1 MSSVTA
7 TTTAPDPTGSAGVP
21 ASSRPRLDWRLR
33 FAALSL
39 IWGFSFLLI
48 KVGTQGYALPGH
60 PGTPGVRHGR
70 AGGRDGGP
78 AGGLPRG
85 ARTWMHLA
93 VAGFLLNALPF
104 SLFAF
109 AELTIPST
117 LAASATR
124 PPRCGAWRCPW
135 WRCARTGRPGCG
147 WYLGLG
153 FLGVLTVLGAWQG
166 FHGLDARGTT
176 LALLASLSYP
186 VGWIY
191 VRRTLAG
198 SSASH
203 LSLTGGQLLLATV
216 QLAVVTPLFTSA
228 PSSLALGPLL
238 AIAALGTLG
247 TGLAVL
253 IQYGIVAEVGPT
265 TGQMVTYFV
274 PVIAAAGILLLGE
287 TLTWS
292 TPVGAAVVLAGA
304 ALTQVK
310 PKRRGDGGGH
320 PGSRARLTRT
330 SAGPLPGRTA
340 AAIASASGSISASV
354 RVETVTRMPGVCSS
368 GSALRGH
375 RPAGVQE
382 AGDRARLVGY
392 RHPQVHA
399 AAPVR
404 LDRAPAQRRGQRVPA
419 LAVARRDGRRVHRAV
434 GPQPRHRALEGQADP
449 AGPEALPAAYP
460 VEGERV
466 AGEDSEAQVGTVRL
480 GGRAGEGPAVGDTR
494 EGCSGRSTM
503 W

>member
-1 MSSVTA
+1 MSSSVTPTTTA
-7 TTTAPDPTGSAGVP
+7 TPATPTTTDSTTAPDRTGSAPAPDVP
-21 ASSRPRLDWRLR
+21 GRPRLDWRLR

-48 KVGTQGYALPGH
+48 KVGTQGYAPFQVTLGRLAF
-60 PGTPGVRHGR
+60 GTAVLAVAMAVRR
-70 AGGRDGGP
+70 E
-78 AGGLPRG
+78 GLPRG
-85 ARTWMHLA
+85 ARTWGHLA

-117 LAASATR
+117 LAGICNATSPLWGMALSLVALREDR
-124 PPRCGAWRCPW
+124 PTRVRVAG
-135 WRCARTGRPGCG
+135 
-147 WYLGLG
+147 LGLG

-166 FHGLDARGTT
+166 FDGLDARGTT

-198 SSASH
+198 SSHSH

-216 QLAVVTPLFTSA
+216 QLAVVTPLFTTL
-228 PSSLALGPLL
+228 PSSLAVGPLL

-253 IQYGIVAEVGPT
+253 VQYGIVAEVGPT

-274 PVIAAAGILLLGE
+274 PVIAAAAGILLLGE

-310 PKRRGDGGGH
+310 PR
-320 PGSRARLTRT
+320 
-330 SAGPLPGRTA
+330 
-340 AAIASASGSISASV
+340 
-354 RVETVTRMPGVCSS
+354 
-368 GSALRGH
+368 
-375 RPAGVQE
+375 
-382 AGDRARLVGY
+382 
-392 RHPQVHA
+392 
-399 AAPVR
+399 
-404 LDRAPAQRRGQRVPA
+404 
-419 LAVARRDGRRVHRAV
+419 
-434 GPQPRHRALEGQADP
+434 
-449 AGPEALPAAYP
+449 
-460 VEGERV
+460 
-466 AGEDSEAQVGTVRL
+466 
-480 GGRAGEGPAVGDTR
+480 RAG
-494 EGCSGRSTM
+494 
-503 W
+503 

>member
-1 MSSVTA
+1 MSSSVTA
-7 TTTAPDPTGSAGVP
+7 TTTTAPDPAGSAP
-21 ASSRPRLDWRLR
+21 APARPRLDWRLR

-48 KVGTQGYALPGH
+48 KVGTQGYAPFQVTLGRLAF
-60 PGTPGVRHGR
+60 GTAVLAVAMAVRR
-70 AGGRDGGP
+70 E
-78 AGGLPRG
+78 GLPRG

-117 LAASATR
+117 LAGICNATSPLWGMALSLVALREDR
-124 PPRCGAWRCPW
+124 PTRVRVAG
-135 WRCARTGRPGCG
+135 
-147 WYLGLG
+147 LGLG

-166 FHGLDARGTT
+166 FQGLDARGTT

-198 SSASH
+198 SSHSH

-216 QLAVVTPLFTSA
+216 QLAVVTPLFTSV
-228 PSSLALGPLL
+228 PSSLAVGPLL

-253 IQYGIVAEVGPT
+253 VQYGIVAEVGPT

-274 PVIAAAGILLLGE
+274 PVIAAAAGILLLGE

-304 ALTQVK
+304 ALTQVR
-310 PKRRGDGGGH
+310 PRR
-320 PGSRARLTRT
+320 A
-330 SAGPLPGRTA
+330 
-340 AAIASASGSISASV
+340 
-354 RVETVTRMPGVCSS
+354 E
-368 GSALRGH
+368 
-375 RPAGVQE
+375 
-382 AGDRARLVGY
+382 
-392 RHPQVHA
+392 
-399 AAPVR
+399 
-404 LDRAPAQRRGQRVPA
+404 
-419 LAVARRDGRRVHRAV
+419 
-434 GPQPRHRALEGQADP
+434 
-449 AGPEALPAAYP
+449 
-460 VEGERV
+460 
-466 AGEDSEAQVGTVRL
+466 
-480 GGRAGEGPAVGDTR
+480 
-494 EGCSGRSTM
+494 
-503 W
+503 